1 MEHDNDEQEAG
12 VEALGRWSRAT
23 TRWRKGP
30 GDKAVEQVR
39 GPRPLPAMVQGCAQD
54 RWHKRIGGVVEAT
67 MTSGS
72 SDGGFNWS
80 ERPDRV
86 EVMYF
91 VFAECQRYGTRQR
104 SFFIY

>member
-39 GPRPLPAMVQGCAQD
+39 GPRPLSAMVQGCA
-54 RWHKRIGGVVEAT
+54 
-67 MTSGS
+67 
-72 SDGGFNWS
+72 
-80 ERPDRV
+80 
-86 EVMYF
+86 
-91 VFAECQRYGTRQR
+91 
-104 SFFIY
+104 